1 LGLKKI
7 TLLNLSVQSAQRLVR
22 EVVSDSSRVFFTK
35 HARLRMRQRH
45 IDRGQVVD
53 VLTLGRV
60 VEAPARQAAGDWLFK
75 MVYVSKGD
83 DVTVVVS
90 LDQDAEGN
98 LVAVVTVY

>member
-1 LGLKKI
+1 MGLKKI

-60 VEAPARQAAGDWLFK
+60 VEAPARQAAGDWLLK

>member
-1 LGLKKI
+1 
-7 TLLNLSVQSAQRLVR
+7 
-22 EVVSDSSRVFFTK
+22 
-35 HARLRMRQRH
+35 MRQRH

>member
-1 LGLKKI
+1 MPLKRVRQI
-7 TLLNLSVQSAQRLVR
+7 NLSVASAQRLVR
-22 EVVSDSSRVFFTK
+22 ELAQDSARVFFTK

-60 VEAPARQAAGDWLFK
+60 VEEPARQAAGDWLFK
-75 MVYVSKGD
+75 MAYVSKGD

-90 LDQDAEGN
+90 LDQDEDGN